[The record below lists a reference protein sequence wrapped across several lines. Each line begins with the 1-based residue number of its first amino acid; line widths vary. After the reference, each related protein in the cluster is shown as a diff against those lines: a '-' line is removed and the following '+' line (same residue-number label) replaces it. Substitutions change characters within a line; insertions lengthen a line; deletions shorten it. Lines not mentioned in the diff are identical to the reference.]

1 LEDHPA
7 VHDRRTT
14 PENLVPERTD
24 AAARAYLDL
33 LASTEPLPSPEAN
46 AYQALLSSPEPLPS
60 PEATAYRALL
70 SSTEAIAPVVPP
82 AREGRRAH
90 SHRAPARPVH
100 VALLGHRGRQA
111 VLAALVA
118 GVSVAGVSVAGDYAE
133 ATPLTNASP
142 AAAQARPTTI
152 ASTTA
157 GAGAGAAAVADAQI
171 EAAGVSTGSVAA
183 VDAQIEA
190 AGVSTGGAALGFAPL
205 QRKTKPLPKAN
216 WIDPM
221 PAGAVTSCF
230 GPRWGRLHAGVDLA
244 APSGTPIRAVG
255 AGTVVTAG
263 PADGYGIAVLI
274 DHGTGYLTHYGHM
287 SEHTVT
293 AGQKIKAGEQ
303 IGLEGSTGHSTGP
316 HLHFEVHQ
324 GAYKNPIEPT
334 AWLRDRGVIIDGC
347 TTTPD
352 PEDTH

>member
-24 AAARAYLDL
+24 AAAQAYLDL
-33 LASTEPLPSPEAN
+33 LASAEPLPSPDATAYQALLASAEPLPSPDAT
-46 AYQALLSSPEPLPS
+46 AYQALLSS
-60 PEATAYRALL
+60 TG
-70 SSTEAIAPVVPP
+70 AIARAVPP
-82 AREGRRAH
+82 AREGRRPR
-90 SHRAPARPVH
+90 SHRAPARPVP

-118 GVSVAGVSVAGDYAE
+118 GVSVAGVSVADDYAE
-133 ATPLTNASP
+133 ATPLTNASR
-142 AAAQARPTTI
+142 AAAEARPTAT
-152 ASTTA
+152 ASTTPDAA
-157 GAGAGAAAVADAQI
+157 GAEAADAQT
-171 EAAGVSTGSVAA
+171 EGSGVSTGSVAA
-183 VDAQIEA
+183 VDARIEA

-216 WIDPM
+216 WVDPM
-221 PAGAVTSCF
+221 PAGVVTSCF

-263 PADGYGIAVLI
+263 AADGYGIAVLI
-274 DHGTGYLTHYGHM
+274 DHGNGYLTHYGHM

-293 AGQKIKAGEQ
+293 AGQKVKAGEQ

-334 AWLRDRGVIIDGC
+334 AWLRDRGVLIDGC
-347 TTTPD
+347 STTP
-352 PEDTH
+352 EEEHTH